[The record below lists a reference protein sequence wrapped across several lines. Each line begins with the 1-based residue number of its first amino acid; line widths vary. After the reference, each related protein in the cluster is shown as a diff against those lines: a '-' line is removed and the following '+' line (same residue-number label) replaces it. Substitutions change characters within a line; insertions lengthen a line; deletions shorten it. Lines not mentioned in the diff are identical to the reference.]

1 MADNSLT
8 LHLARDE
15 AFCHGK
21 HELEDRLTHVQNGQS
36 VMLCLG
42 KSSLAGEV
50 LDGLS

>member
-15 AFCHGK
+15 AFCHGEY
-21 HELEDRLTHVQNGQS
+21 ELEDFLTRVRKGRMVVLS
-36 VMLCLG
+36 LG
-42 KSSLAGEV
+42 KSSLDGEV